1 MTKEEFVNLIE
12 INKLSMYKFAKSILK
27 NDVETEDAMSEAIL
41 KAYKNKG
48 KIKDA
53 NSFKSWIM
61 RILANECYDLIKKSR
76 KFDLIE
82 DTEDLNLVHIDN
94 SESGLKEVV
103 EKLNKEYSSVIVL
116 YYYEDM
122 SIKEI
127 SNILQL
133 PEGTIKSRLSRAK
146 SKLRV
151 LLNEEEV

>member
-48 KIKDA
+48 KIKDV

-61 RILANECYDLIKKSR
+61 RILANECYDLIKKNR